1 MKDTENRLLIL
12 TPDAEAYARQ
22 LIRRRLPDL
31 ALVPCGRKEGARD
44 LIADCNIV
52 LGQPDWVRPVLDHA
66 PKLKWVQSTF
76 AGVEALCMGEPPS
89 DYMLTGVKGLFGPL
103 MSEYVF
109 AYILALERQLFET
122 RDNQKK
128 KLWRM
133 LPYQSLQGL
142 NLGICGLGSV
152 GRQIALTGNHF
163 KMRVLAYKRSPHKSP
178 LVEQVFSGSSLN
190 DFLSRLDY
198 LVITLPLTAETRHL
212 IDYGAL
218 CRMKP
223 SAVLINVGRGGVVI
237 EKDLERTL
245 EEKRIR
251 GAVIDVFE
259 KEPLSAQSRLWEM
272 PHVFITPHNSAFSFP
287 EKIIEIFSGNYR
299 RFIKKEKLEYLI
311 DFKRGY

>member
-1 MKDTENRLLIL
+1 MKIFENRLLIL
-12 TPDAEAYARQ
+12 TPDAEAYVRLLNHLQ
-22 LIRRRLPDL
+22 LPDL
-31 ALVPCGRKEGARD
+31 ALVSCGRKEDALD

-52 LGQPDWVRPVLDHA
+52 LGQPDWVRPILDHA

-89 DYMLTGVKGLFGPL
+89 GYMLTGVKGLFGPL

-133 LPYQSLQGL
+133 LPYQSLHGL

-152 GRQIALTGNHF
+152 GRQIARTGNHF
-163 KMRVLAYKRSPHKSP
+163 NMRVLAYKRSPQESP
-178 LVEQVFSGSSLN
+178 LVEQVFSGPSLN
-190 DFLSRLDY
+190 DFIGRLDY
-198 LVITLPLTAETRHL
+198 LVITLPLTGETRCL
-212 IDYGAL
+212 MDYETL
-218 CRMKP
+218 CHMKP
-223 SAVLINVGRGGVVI
+223 SAVMINVGRGGVVV
-237 EKDLERTL
+237 EQDLERIL

-259 KEPLSAQSRLWEM
+259 KEPLDAQSRLWAM
-272 PHVFITPHNSAFSFP
+272 PQVFITPHNSAFSFP
-287 EKIIEIFSGNYR
+287 EKIVEIFSDNYR
-299 RFIKKEKLEYLI
+299 RFLNKEKLKYLI